1 MVHPDQINS
10 QWPHPEAST
19 VSSRVKGG
27 WVWGTAP
34 AFPLPYPA
42 CRESVVGAQLSPGEA
57 LEGAGDSQ
65 RLQLGLTQVFV
76 CTAGTRETE
85 LTLGLSHENAM
96 RAELPLKIPA
106 CCTKPRGPLHTLNQ
120 P

>member
-1 MVHPDQINS
+1 M
-10 QWPHPEAST
+10 WE
-19 VSSRVKGG
+19 
-27 WVWGTAP
+27 TATALPP
-34 AFPLPYPA
+34 AHLA
-42 CRESVVGAQLSPGEA
+42 CRESAVGAQLSLGGS

-65 RLQLGLTQVFV
+65 GLQLGLTQVFV

-106 CCTKPRGPLHTLNQ
+106 CCIERRTFHKLN
-120 P
+120 